1 MHDAYIESA
10 EMLVKS
16 DPLSAVDVYMK
27 FPVSENP
34 SFDDAYIFG
43 EIIRIL
49 MKFEKYDDERLASS
63 MITYGKI
70 LGLGMLLKQIICFV
84 HFQVMPIA
92 HTAICFL
99 CFSRKI

>member
-1 MHDAYIESA
+1 MCLFQVHDAYIESA

-49 MKFEKYDDERLASS
+49 MKFEKYDDARLASC
-63 MITYGKI
+63 MVTYGKI
-70 LGLGMLLKQIICFV
+70 LGLGKCAAAQTLS
-84 HFQVMPIA
+84 
-92 HTAICFL
+92 L
-99 CFSRKI
+99 CF

>member
-10 EMLVKS
+10 DMLVKS

-49 MKFEKYDDERLASS
+49 MKFEKYDDERLATS

-70 LGLGMLLKQIICFV
+70 LGLGMLLNPSI
-84 HFQVMPIA
+84 
-92 HTAICFL
+92 FL
-99 CFSRKI
+99 YFFFIYIFK